1 MNKSELLNRLTDIEW
16 EDFEVKNASD
26 ELPKNIWETV
36 SSFSNTSGGWIVLG
50 ISQKGKKFEI
60 SGLTNPEKIE
70 QDFTT
75 VLRSQNKFNVLI
87 TPKCRKYDINGLTV
101 LAFYLPASAQKPVFF
116 NTLTNTFIRTASG
129 DQRASESEINAMLRD
144 QLFGVMSAK
153 PVEKTS
159 INDLNQTTLRRYRD
173 YMSRFNPS
181 LSYNTLSDNE
191 FLEKM
196 QITEGDH
203 LTYGGLLFMG
213 KNLSI
218 NKTFPD
224 FRVDF
229 LEIPGTSYADAETR
243 YTFRLEEQENLWEYY
258 FAIIDRLK
266 RKIDMP
272 FKMNEL
278 GIAIEDSPQFDAI
291 REALVN
297 MLMHS
302 DFFSPIKPRVRVFL
316 DRIEFENPGAFPR
329 PIQTLLK
336 KDISIPRNPV
346 LAKLFRSAKLADNAG
361 YGFDKMLK
369 WEKSTNTKVYFENSI
384 DVALVAFSFSD
395 FIEKQAEKQPENSQK
410 TSRKTA
416 GKQAENKQKNN
427 SQYLDNKQD
436 ADIIQEE
443 NKQKNSRKTSRK
455 TAGKQPKNKQKNDSQ
470 HADNK
475 QDTDNIQEENKQ
487 KKVSKKTTN
496 KTSRKATKK
505 QPKNKQKNNS
515 QLPGIKQDTNSTQ
528 EENKQKKVRKK
539 TTNKTSKKQAENKQ
553 KIKNTILGI
562 IQSNPIISRK
572 KISTEIGLSPG
583 GVDYHLSILKKE
595 GRIKRIGGA
604 KGGSWIIIEP

>member
-1 MNKSELLNRLTDIEW
+1 MLNLFNEYWVNQLVVVTFVIISEKLHKGIEMNKDELLNRLSDIEW
-16 EDFEVKNASD
+16 EDFEIKKASD

-36 SSFSNTSGGWIVLG
+36 SAFSNTVGGWIVLG
-50 ISQKGKKFEI
+50 VSQKGKKFEI
-60 SGLTNPEKIE
+60 TGLTNPEKIE
-70 QDFTT
+70 QDFIT
-75 VLRSQNKFNVLI
+75 VLRSQNKFNILI
-87 TPKCRKYDINGLTV
+87 TPECKKYDINGRTV
-101 LAFYLPASAQKPVFF
+101 FAFHISSSAQKPVFF

-153 PVEKTS
+153 PAEKTS
-159 INDLNQTTLRRYRD
+159 INDLCQTTLRRYRD
-173 YMSRFNPS
+173 YMTRFNPG
-181 LSYNTLSDNE
+181 LPYNALSDND

-196 QITEGDH
+196 QIMEGDH

-213 KNLSI
+213 NNLAI
-218 NKTFPD
+218 NKIFPD

-229 LEIPGTSYADAETR
+229 LEIPGISYADAKTR

-266 RKIDMP
+266 RKVDMP

-302 DFFSPIKPRVRVFL
+302 DFFSPVKPRVRVFS

-329 PIQTLLK
+329 PIETLLK

-369 WEKSTNTKVYFENSI
+369 WEKSTNTKIYFENSTDI
-384 DVALVAFSFSD
+384 ALVVFRLSD
-395 FIEKQAEKQPENSQK
+395 TTEKQPEKIESNQLLSNNITTTNKQKNSQRTSRKTARKQAEKQPEK
-410 TSRKTA
+410 TEPN
-416 GKQAENKQKNN
+416 QLLYNN
-427 SQYLDNKQD
+427 
-436 ADIIQEE
+436 ITTT
-443 NKQKNSRKTSRK
+443 NKQKNS
-455 TAGKQPKNKQKNDSQ
+455 
-470 HADNK
+470 
-475 QDTDNIQEENKQ
+475 
-487 KKVSKKTTN
+487 
-496 KTSRKATKK
+496 
-505 QPKNKQKNNS
+505 
-515 QLPGIKQDTNSTQ
+515 
-528 EENKQKKVRKK
+528 
-539 TTNKTSKKQAENKQ
+539 Q
-553 KIKNTILGI
+553 KIINKILKLL
-562 IQSNPIISRK
+562 QSNPIISRK
-572 KISTEIGLSPG
+572 NISIEIKISDGRVNYYL
-583 GVDYHLSILKKE
+583 DKLKKE

-604 KGGSWIIIEP
+604 KGGSWIIIEQ

>member
-1 MNKSELLNRLTDIEW
+1 MIRFLTSKTQFSQRRLGKSISSSYFCICFEKTIEMNREELLNRLSDIEW
-16 EDFEVKNASD
+16 EDFEIKKASD

-36 SSFSNTSGGWIVLG
+36 SAFSNTAGGWVVLG
-50 ISQKGKKFEI
+50 VCQKGKKFEI
-60 SGLTNPEKIE
+60 TGLTNPEKIE

-87 TPKCRKYDINGLTV
+87 TPKCRKYDINGLSV
-101 LAFYLPASAQKPVFF
+101 LAFYISASAQKPVYF
-116 NTLTNTFIRTASG
+116 NTLTNTFIRAASG

-153 PVEKTS
+153 PVERTS
-159 INDLNQTTLRRYRD
+159 ISDLNQITLRRYRD
-173 YMSRFNPS
+173 YMTRFNPG
-181 LSYNTLSDNE
+181 LSYNVLSDNE

-196 QITEGDH
+196 QITEGKH

-213 KNLSI
+213 KNLAI

-224 FRVDF
+224 FRVDL
-229 LEIPGTSYADAETR
+229 LEIPGTSYADAKTR

-302 DFFSPIKPRVRVFL
+302 DFFSPVKPRVRVFS

-329 PIQTLLK
+329 PIEDLLK
-336 KDISIPRNPV
+336 KDISLPRNPV

-369 WEKSTNTKVYFENSI
+369 WEKSTNTKIHFENSI
-384 DVALVAFSFSD
+384 DIALVVFSFSD
-395 FIEKQAEKQPENSQK
+395 IIEKQPEITTDN
-410 TSRKTA
+410 RLLINNKTA
-416 GKQAENKQKNN
+416 NI
-427 SQYLDNKQD
+427 SQ
-436 ADIIQEE
+436 
-443 NKQKNSRKTSRK
+443 
-455 TAGKQPKNKQKNDSQ
+455 KNKQKT
-470 HADNK
+470 A
-475 QDTDNIQEENKQ
+475 
-487 KKVSKKTTN
+487 
-496 KTSRKATKK
+496 R
-505 QPKNKQKNNS
+505 KNN
-515 QLPGIKQDTNSTQ
+515 
-528 EENKQKKVRKK
+528 
-539 TTNKTSKKQAENKQ
+539 
-553 KIKNTILGI
+553 
-562 IQSNPIISRK
+562 
-572 KISTEIGLSPG
+572 
-583 GVDYHLSILKKE
+583 
-595 GRIKRIGGA
+595 
-604 KGGSWIIIEP
+604 

>member
-1 MNKSELLNRLTDIEW
+1 MNKNELLSRLSDIEW
-16 EDFEVKNASD
+16 EDFEIKQASG

-36 SSFSNTSGGWIVLG
+36 SAFANSAGGWIVLG
-50 ISQKGKKFEI
+50 VTQQGKKFEPT
-60 SGLTNPEKIE
+60 GLTNPEKIE

-75 VLRSQNKFNVLI
+75 VLRSQSKFNVLI
-87 TPKCRKYDINGLTV
+87 TPKCRKYDLDGLTV
-101 LAFYLPASAQKPVFF
+101 LAFYIPASAQKPVFF

-129 DQRASESEINAMLRD
+129 DQRATESEINAMLRD

-153 PVEKTS
+153 PVERTS
-159 INDLNQTTLRRYRD
+159 ICDLNQTTLRRYRD
-173 YMSRFNPS
+173 YMARFNPG
-181 LSYNTLSDNE
+181 LSYNILSDDE

-196 QITEGDH
+196 QITEGNH

-213 KNLSI
+213 NNLAI

-229 LEIPGTSYADAETR
+229 LEIPGTSYAEAKTR

-272 FKMNEL
+272 FKMNNL

-302 DFFSPIKPRVRVFL
+302 DFFSSVKPRVRVFS

-329 PIQTLLK
+329 PIDTLLK

-369 WEKSTNTKVYFENSI
+369 WEKSTDTKVLFENSI
-384 DVALVAFSFSD
+384 DMALVVFRLSD
-395 FIEKQAEKQPENSQK
+395 INEKPAENQQK
-410 TSRKTA
+410 TSRKL
-416 GKQAENKQKNN
+416 AENQ
-427 SQYLDNKQD
+427 Q
-436 ADIIQEE
+436 
-443 NKQKNSRKTSRK
+443 KTSRK
-455 TAGKQPKNKQKNDSQ
+455 PPENPQKLEAQ
-470 HADNK
+470 
-475 QDTDNIQEENKQ
+475 
-487 KKVSKKTTN
+487 
-496 KTSRKATKK
+496 
-505 QPKNKQKNNS
+505 
-515 QLPGIKQDTNSTQ
+515 
-528 EENKQKKVRKK
+528 
-539 TTNKTSKKQAENKQ
+539 
-553 KIKNTILGI
+553 ILEL
-562 IQSNPIISRK
+562 IQSDPSISRK
-572 KISTEIGLSPG
+572 NISIKIGSLSSG
-583 GVDYHLSILKKE
+583 GVDYHLNKLKKE

-604 KGGSWIIIEP
+604 KGGNWIIIEP